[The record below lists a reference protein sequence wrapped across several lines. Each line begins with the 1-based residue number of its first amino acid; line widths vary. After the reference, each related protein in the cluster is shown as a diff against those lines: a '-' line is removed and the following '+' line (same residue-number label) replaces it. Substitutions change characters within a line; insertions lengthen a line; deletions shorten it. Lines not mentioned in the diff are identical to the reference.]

1 MQTFISVKI
10 CIFVEN
16 KKLNKMKK
24 IFLSAIL
31 SVITLFAM
39 ATEPHVDHVRVNT
52 ENSTVKWKGSKIS
65 SSHEGTVNILKGNL
79 NIDHGTLVAGQFSI
93 DMQSLATTDMSEEY
107 NKKLDGHLK
116 NEDFFNVS
124 EFPTASITITNAV
137 RGSGN
142 YYKIIANLT
151 IKGITH
157 PISFAADVSINGK
170 NFLATAKIKIDRTKW
185 DIKYNSGNYFKDL
198 GDKLIL
204 DEIEFD
210 IFLLSVK

>member
-1 MQTFISVKI
+1 
-10 CIFVEN
+10 
-16 KKLNKMKK
+16 MKK
-24 IFLSAIL
+24 IFLSAIF
-31 SVITLFAM
+31 SIITLFAM
-39 ATEPHVDHVRVNT
+39 ATKLHVENVRVNA

-65 SSHEGTVNILKGNL
+65 SSHEGTVNILKGTL
-79 NIDHGTLVAGQFSI
+79 NIDHGTLVGGQFSI
-93 DMQSLATTDMSEEY
+93 DMQSLSTTDMSEEY

-137 RGSGN
+137 RGSEN
-142 YYKIIANLT
+142 SYKIKANLT

-157 PISFAADVSINGK
+157 PISFAADVNVNGK
-170 NFLATAKIKIDRTKW
+170 NYLATAKIKIDRTKW

>member
-1 MQTFISVKI
+1 
-10 CIFVEN
+10 
-16 KKLNKMKK
+16 MKK

-39 ATEPHVDHVRVNT
+39 ATKPHVDHVRVNT

-142 YYKIIANLT
+142 SYKIIANLT

-157 PISFAADVSINGK
+157 PISFAADVSVNGK

>member
-1 MQTFISVKI
+1 
-10 CIFVEN
+10 
-16 KKLNKMKK
+16 MKK

-31 SVITLFAM
+31 SVLTLFAM
-39 ATEPHVDHVRVNT
+39 ATKPHVDYVRVNT

-65 SSHEGTVNILKGNL
+65 SSHEGTVNILKGTL
-79 NIDHGTLVAGQFSI
+79 NIDHGTLVGGQFSI

-137 RGSGN
+137 KGEGN
-142 YYKIIANLT
+142 SYKVVADLT
-151 IKGITH
+151 IKGITR
-157 PISFAADVSINGK
+157 PISFAADVNVNGK

>member
-1 MQTFISVKI
+1 M
-10 CIFVEN
+10 
-16 KKLNKMKK
+16 
-24 IFLSAIL
+24 AIK
-31 SVITLFAM
+31 
-39 ATEPHVDHVRVNT
+39 PHVDNVRVNT

-65 SSHEGTVNILKGNL
+65 SSHEGTVNILKGFL

-93 DMQSLATTDMSEEY
+93 DMQSLATNDMSEEY

-142 YYKIIANLT
+142 SYKVVADLT

-157 PISFAADVSINGK
+157 PISFAADVNVNGK

>member
-124 EFPTASITITNAV
+124 KFPTASVTITNAV
-137 RGSGN
+137 KGKGN
-142 YYKIIANLT
+142 SYKVVADLT

-157 PISFAADVSINGK
+157 PITFAADVNINGK

-204 DEIEFD
+204 VEFD